1 MSIILGGKV
10 ISINDTSRNKI
21 GEINPLRYRSYYY
34 DTETDL
40 YYLNS
45 RFYDTETGRFINA
58 DGYIST
64 DQGIND
70 KNMYIYCGN
79 NPVSRK
85 DQDGMFWKEIGNF
98 FGAVGK
104 AVINCVKAVFGSETT
119 IVHQNQKHEKFF
131 VPDPWPITIKT
142 GIKEN
147 TVLNKRGSSSKP
159 ILVYAKKRA
168 DNITLSSVGMKVKM
182 KKFTLNTSLGIDDIA
197 ISGSLKLME
206 ATHSFGIN
214 SDLTQLKLGFEYSS
228 TYTTIKWDTN
238 LTENTTSYI
247 NVSASG
253 WSVVAAYIYLTH
265 GHWVPSPQKN

>member
-34 DTETDL
+34 DTETEL

-98 FGAVGK
+98 FGTAAK
-104 AVINCVKAVFGSETT
+104 AVVNCIKAIFGAETT
-119 IVHQNQKHEKFF
+119 VVYQVKKEIEPSTTFEQN
-131 VPDPWPITIKT
+131 
-142 GIKEN
+142 
-147 TVLNKRGSSSKP
+147 
-159 ILVYAKKRA
+159 
-168 DNITLSSVGMKVKM
+168 
-182 KKFTLNTSLGIDDIA
+182 SLGENRNK
-197 ISGSLKLME
+197 GKLYMPHKD
-206 ATHSFGIN
+206 TCYVH
-214 SDLTQLKLGFEYSS
+214 
-228 TYTTIKWDTN
+228 IKWLGDN
-238 LTENTTSYI
+238 
-247 NVSASG
+247 
-253 WSVVAAYIYLTH
+253 
-265 GHWVPSPQKN
+265 